1 MGRDD
6 NELYP
11 TVMAIKEG
19 SLAATHPN
27 INIGDT
33 ILAINGH
40 DLRVCDET
48 SIIAAVQGAQAIGAI
63 TFTLS
68 QRRKPLAVGDRV
80 TVAGYESQGTV
91 RFIGP
96 HAIHLTPRVLVQLDQ
111 PIGKNNGTVS
121 GHVYCDGLPENT
133 GVLVVPAKVTQVP
146 EPLILGPPSSE
157 ATADPADPPVPL
169 TATPAGWPMSPTAA
183 TDEEVA
189 ALRLR
194 VAELE
199 AVEEEQTTTM
209 PMSPGLSTGEN
220 NEAFALMQAAHEDEM
235 AKLKAEL
242 AAARAENAATTA
254 AAATVAERVAQ
265 DVLATTAEKL
275 ARARPSA
282 VEIAAA
288 ELGLDTP
295 VASPPPSP
303 LSSQGGAAMAMEPN
317 GRPTTVLQ
325 LQGATTADTSTD
337 EELQRV
343 TGELEE
349 AEASLAAAA
358 AGAAA
363 DRDAARQELAARDA
377 KIAELAAA
385 LAAAEAAS
393 TNAVTALA
401 IVTTTEGAEEA
412 ELVERLAAA
421 EVNIAAANN
430 QATAANEQ
438 AAAASKQASVADAAA
453 AAAQA
458 RVAELEAA
466 LAAAESTPPPT
477 SAPAVPATTE
487 GVEEEELA
495 SRLAA
500 AEASTAAANEQ
511 AAAASKQAA
520 VADATAAAAQAR
532 VVELEAALA
541 AAEAATEAAE
551 ASTEAAEAS
560 TEAASAAAAAT
571 ASSRELDFSLP
582 LDFEGTSSAA
592 PSEADTSR
600 VDELEGTLREKSAAL
615 DAMMEGLASRDAE
628 LVELRAALQVAS
640 ATPSPKA
647 KTESAAGDGSPMTS
661 SPKGQRKAPVFVYK
675 PTVGDTM
682 DKVGRMAA
690 HPLRPWL

>member
-1 MGRDD
+1 
-6 NELYP
+6 
-11 TVMAIKEG
+11 
-19 SLAATHPN
+19 
-27 INIGDT
+27 
-33 ILAINGH
+33 
-40 DLRVCDET
+40 
-48 SIIAAVQGAQAIGAI
+48 
-63 TFTLS
+63 
-68 QRRKPLAVGDRV
+68 
-80 TVAGYESQGTV
+80 
-91 RFIGP
+91 
-96 HAIHLTPRVLVQLDQ
+96 
-111 PIGKNNGTVS
+111 
-121 GHVYCDGLPENT
+121 
-133 GVLVVPAKVTQVP
+133 
-146 EPLILGPPSSE
+146 
-157 ATADPADPPVPL
+157 
-169 TATPAGWPMSPTAA
+169 
-183 TDEEVA
+183 
-189 ALRLR
+189 
-194 VAELE
+194 
-199 AVEEEQTTTM
+199 
-209 PMSPGLSTGEN
+209 
-220 NEAFALMQAAHEDEM
+220 
-235 AKLKAEL
+235 
-242 AAARAENAATTA
+242 
-254 AAATVAERVAQ
+254 
-265 DVLATTAEKL
+265 
-275 ARARPSA
+275 
-282 VEIAAA
+282 
-288 ELGLDTP
+288 
-295 VASPPPSP
+295 
-303 LSSQGGAAMAMEPN
+303 MAMEPN

-466 LAAAESTPPPT
+466 LAAAE
-477 SAPAVPATTE
+477 
-487 GVEEEELA
+487 
-495 SRLAA
+495 AA
-500 AEASTAAANEQ
+500 
-511 AAAASKQAA
+511 
-520 VADATAAAAQAR
+520 
-532 VVELEAALA
+532 
-541 AAEAATEAAE
+541 
-551 ASTEAAEAS
+551 TEAAEAS